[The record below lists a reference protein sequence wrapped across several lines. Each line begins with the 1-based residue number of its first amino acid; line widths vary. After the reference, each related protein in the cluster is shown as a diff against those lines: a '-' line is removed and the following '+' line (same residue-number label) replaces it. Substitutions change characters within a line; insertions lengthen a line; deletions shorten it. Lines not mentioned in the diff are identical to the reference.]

1 MPGNS
6 EPDML
11 FRLSFSNKGNKK
23 KGTGNEVSQKR
34 RNSSQSPF
42 CGLLIQAKELAKR
55 VQATKFRKSGEIR
68 VSPSQSPFCELLIQA
83 KELAKRVQAT
93 KFRKS
98 GEIRASPP
106 FADWSRPLAF

>member
-42 CGLLIQAKELAKR
+42 CA
-55 VQATKFRKSGEIR
+55 
-68 VSPSQSPFCELLIQA
+68 LLIQA

-98 GEIRASPP
+98 GEIRARHP
-106 FADWSRPLAF
+106 FADYSFKLKNEKKGYDQRTFAKDAEYEPFLLSPPSAT